1 MNSKLRLKIIYSVI
15 LTRSNYILGYADNI
29 KNIGGGSMLNEYT
42 LAEDEFFG
50 LYDDTANI
58 EIAVAVYEDEF

>member
-1 MNSKLRLKIIYSVI
+1 M
-15 LTRSNYILGYADNI
+15 YADNI

-50 LYDDTANI
+50 LYDDATKF

>member
-1 MNSKLRLKIIYSVI
+1 
-15 LTRSNYILGYADNI
+15 
-29 KNIGGGSMLNEYT
+29 MLNEYT